1 LGGSIYIVGGSDNG
15 AASKAIY
22 RFDPTTHA
30 VSKLGTLPVALQQA
44 AVASIAKQIIVLG
57 GQGSASGSQT
67 DAIYSIK
74 PDSGRVTRVGTLP
87 LQLAGAVAVSLSG
100 EILLAGGAETSGQAS
115 SEIYAITAA

>member
-1 LGGSIYIVGGSDNG
+1 
-15 AASKAIY
+15 
-22 RFDPTTHA
+22 
-30 VSKLGTLPVALQQA
+30 
-44 AVASIAKQIIVLG
+44 VLG
-57 GQGSASGSQT
+57 GQGGASGSQT